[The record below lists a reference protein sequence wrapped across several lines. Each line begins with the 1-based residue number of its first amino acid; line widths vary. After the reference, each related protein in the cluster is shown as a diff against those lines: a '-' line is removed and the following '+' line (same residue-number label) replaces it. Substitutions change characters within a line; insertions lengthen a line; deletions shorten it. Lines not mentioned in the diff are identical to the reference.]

1 MLSSPLTFLSLRN
14 SGKVVRQFNNK
25 LKINFNFLQTVSVG
39 LACPMAVVL
48 AQLWPAAGVGG
59 QLPARAA
66 HAEPAHRPL
75 PARQLPRRSPS
86 PLPGPAC
93 LSTQTHEVRTP
104 GASPLFL
111 SLWYPEAPV
120 TFPGWSWLPGRALP
134 WGSADAEA
142 PQPVARTKIS
152 PPLPSTDPNGH
163 GEMLHRQKPFTCCI
177 YSSNKARVRSPLP
190 ACQDPGKAVQIILF
204 MFLPQPGLSSLLQ

>member
-1 MLSSPLTFLSLRN
+1 MNCCTSLLSSPLTFLSLRN
-14 SGKVVRQFNNK
+14 SGKAVRQFNNK

-39 LACPMAVVL
+39 LACPMAVAL

-59 QLPARAA
+59 QLPAGAA

-75 PARQLPRRSPS
+75 PARELPRRSPS
-86 PLPGPAC
+86 PQPGPAC
-93 LSTQTHEVRTP
+93 LSTQTHEARRP

-142 PQPVARTKIS
+142 PQPWPGPSFRPLSPALTPTATGRCYTGKSHSPVAFTTAIKLASAPPFLRARTLGRLCK
-152 PPLPSTDPNGH
+152 
-163 GEMLHRQKPFTCCI
+163 
-177 YSSNKARVRSPLP
+177 
-190 ACQDPGKAVQIILF
+190 
-204 MFLPQPGLSSLLQ
+204 